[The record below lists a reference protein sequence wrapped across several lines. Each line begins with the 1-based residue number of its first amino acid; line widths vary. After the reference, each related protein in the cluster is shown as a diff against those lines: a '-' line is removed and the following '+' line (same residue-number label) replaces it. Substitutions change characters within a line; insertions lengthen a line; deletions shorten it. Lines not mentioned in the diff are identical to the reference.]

1 MRLFF
6 HAADKSLFRIRVLHG
21 KTDRRS
27 MLAGIANDWQENDA
41 NEMFA
46 LTIITNQVAG
56 LTGSLWTQRRGMDTV
71 SCYAMKIEFVC
82 LGLGSNSKIWNT
94 ETKKT

>member
-46 LTIITNQVAG
+46 LTIVTNQVAG
-56 LTGSLWTQRRGMDTV
+56 LTGSLWWTQ
-71 SCYAMKIEFVC
+71 YPAMPWKLSLFV
-82 LGLGSNSKIWNT
+82 
-94 ETKKT
+94 